1 MRTLLLQCLVV
12 AFLVASCHAYLPVVM
27 VHGIDATYKSM
38 DPVADWIDEAYP
50 GTYVLSVK
58 VGDGRLDSFVW
69 PMQKQLEEVCT
80 AVCADPELAEGFNLI
95 GYSQGALLSRAY
107 IQTGCCAYPVHNFI
121 SWVGPHG
128 GIFGVP
134 FVNRFTPPELLNK
147 IAGADFYDD
156 VIQDTIS
163 FAQYWRDPY
172 RLDDYLEKSKF
183 LADLNNERADKNYTY
198 VERLRSLHHL
208 VLVRSSIDEVIVPS
222 EAEWFGQFNVSQSGE
237 LITLAMNETQMYKE
251 DWLGLRDMNENSQVH
266 LFEVACL
273 HQDFP
278 TDACKQFFNETTMP
292 YLDDVCQS
300 FGVKNYDTYYDWEK
314 NFDHQFEEEQEE

>member
-1 MRTLLLQCLVV
+1 MRRCHTGREACVSECLHCNWRLLHSRAL
-12 AFLVASCHAYLPVVM
+12 LPYD
-27 VHGIDATYKSM
+27 HGRPS
-38 DPVADWIDEAYP
+38 
-50 GTYVLSVK
+50 
-58 VGDGRLDSFVW
+58 
-69 PMQKQLEEVCT
+69 T
-80 AVCADPELAEGFNLI
+80 AVTPHSPDHSLTSKHVHVRRLTPSPLCPVSSLRSAHHLHCALCSSLC
-95 GYSQGALLSRAY
+95 SSL
-107 IQTGCCAYPVHNFI
+107 
-121 SWVGPHG
+121 
-128 GIFGVP
+128 
-134 FVNRFTPPELLNK
+134 
-147 IAGADFYDD
+147 
-156 VIQDTIS
+156 QDTIS